1 MTDIEIQKIREQFP
15 ILEKKIGRY
24 PLTYLDNGAT
34 TQKPLCVIDA
44 IRDYYLNINSNV
56 HRGVHTLSQLSTD
69 AMENARQK
77 VCNFIHARE
86 KSSIIFTR
94 GTTES
99 INAIASG
106 YSQILGIGDTVVIS
120 AMEHHSNIV
129 PWQMACERSGASL
142 RVIPMSYEG
151 VLDIDAY
158 EDILKNNRVK
168 IVSVTYV
175 SNVLGTVNP
184 VSQMID
190 LAHKYGAEIL
200 IDGAQSTPHMPI
212 NVEALDCDY
221 YAFSGHKMYAPT
233 GIGVLYGK
241 RKSLEALPPYQGGGD
256 MIDHVTFEKTTYA
269 PLPFKYEAGTPNI
282 EGAIALGVA
291 IDFLMDI
298 GMEAIHSHEKEL
310 MDYMTSRM
318 KEIDGMVIYGTAP
331 QKSGAFSFTLAGAH
345 PTDIGTLLDNQ
356 GVAIRTGHHCA
367 EPIMDYLGI
376 PGTARASLAVY
387 NTREDIDRLVDA
399 TIKSKMMLLG

>member
-1 MTDIEIQKIREQFP
+1 MTDSEIKKIREQFP
-15 ILEKKIGRY
+15 ILEQKIGRY

-44 IRDYYLNINSNV
+44 IRDYYLTINSNV
-56 HRGVHTLSQLSTD
+56 HRGVHRLSQLSTD
-69 AMENARQK
+69 AMEK
-77 VCNFIHARE
+77 ARE
-86 KSSIIFTR
+86 KVSEFIGARDKSTVIFTR

-99 INAIASG
+99 INAVASA
-106 YSQILGIGDTVVIS
+106 YSQILKEGEVVVIS

-129 PWQMACERSGASL
+129 PWQMACERSKASL
-142 RVIPMSYEG
+142 CVIPMSDEG
-151 VLDIDAY
+151 VLDIEAY
-158 EDILKNNRVK
+158 ENILKENDVK
-168 IVSVTYV
+168 IVSVAYV

-184 VSQMID
+184 VGQMVD
-190 LAHKYGAEIL
+190 MAHKYGAEIL
-200 IDGAQSTPHMPI
+200 IDGAQSTPHIPI
-212 NVEALDCDY
+212 DVEELDCDY
-221 YAFSGHKMYAPT
+221 YVFSGHKMYAPT

-241 RKSLEALPPYQGGGD
+241 RRALEALPPYQGGGD

-269 PLPFKYEAGTPNI
+269 PLPFKFEAGTPNI

-291 IDFLMDI
+291 IDFLNEI
-298 GMEAIHSHEKEL
+298 GMEAVHAHEREL
-310 MDYMTSRM
+310 MEYMTARM

-331 QKSGAFSFTLAGAH
+331 EKSGAFSFTLAGAH

-367 EPIMDYLGI
+367 EPLMTRLGI

-387 NTREDIDRLVDA
+387 NTREDIDRLVEA
-399 TIKSKMMLLG
+399 TIKAKMMLLG

>member
-142 RVIPMSYEG
+142 RVIPMSFEG

-158 EDILKNNRVK
+158 EDILKNNRFNAENPFIVVSQTTFSIKEWKKCVK
-168 IVSVTYV
+168 I
-175 SNVLGTVNP
+175 
-184 VSQMID
+184 I
-190 LAHKYGAEIL
+190 
-200 IDGAQSTPHMPI
+200 
-212 NVEALDCDY
+212 
-221 YAFSGHKMYAPT
+221 
-233 GIGVLYGK
+233 
-241 RKSLEALPPYQGGGD
+241 
-256 MIDHVTFEKTTYA
+256 
-269 PLPFKYEAGTPNI
+269 
-282 EGAIALGVA
+282 
-291 IDFLMDI
+291 
-298 GMEAIHSHEKEL
+298 
-310 MDYMTSRM
+310 
-318 KEIDGMVIYGTAP
+318 
-331 QKSGAFSFTLAGAH
+331 
-345 PTDIGTLLDNQ
+345 
-356 GVAIRTGHHCA
+356 
-367 EPIMDYLGI
+367 
-376 PGTARASLAVY
+376 
-387 NTREDIDRLVDA
+387 
-399 TIKSKMMLLG
+399 

>member
-168 IVSVTYV
+168 IISVTYV

-212 NVEALDCDY
+212 DVEALDCDY

-291 IDFLMDI
+291 IDFLMEI

>member
-1 MTDIEIQKIREQFP
+1 MTDSEIKKIREQFP
-15 ILEKKIGRY
+15 ILEQKIGRY

-44 IRDYYLNINSNV
+44 IRDYYLTINSNV
-56 HRGVHTLSQLSTD
+56 HRGVHRLSQLSTN
-69 AMENARQK
+69 AMEK
-77 VCNFIHARE
+77 ARE
-86 KSSIIFTR
+86 KVSEFIGARDKSTVIFTR

-99 INAIASG
+99 INAVASA
-106 YSQILGIGDTVVIS
+106 YSQILKEGEAVVIS

-129 PWQMACERSGASL
+129 PWQMACERSKASL
-142 RVIPMSYEG
+142 CVIPMSDEG
-151 VLDIDAY
+151 VLDIEAY
-158 EDILKNNRVK
+158 ENILKENDVK
-168 IVSVTYV
+168 IVSVAYV

-184 VSQMID
+184 VGQMVD
-190 LAHKYGAEIL
+190 MAHKYGAEIL
-200 IDGAQSTPHMPI
+200 IDGAQSTPHIPV

-241 RKSLEALPPYQGGGD
+241 RRALENLPPYQGGGD

-269 PLPFKYEAGTPNI
+269 PLPFKFEAGTPNI
-282 EGAIALGVA
+282 EGAIAMGVA
-291 IDFLMDI
+291 IDFLSEI
-298 GMEAIHSHEKEL
+298 GMEAVHAHEREL
-310 MDYMTSRM
+310 MEYMTARM

-331 QKSGAFSFTLAGAH
+331 EKSGAFSFTLAGTH

-367 EPIMDYLGI
+367 EPLMTRLGI

-387 NTREDIDRLVDA
+387 NTREDIDRLVEA
-399 TIKSKMMLLG
+399 TIKAKMMLLG

>member
-1 MTDIEIQKIREQFP
+1 MTDSEIEKIRKQFP
-15 ILEKKIGRY
+15 ILDQKIGRY

-44 IRDYYLNINSNV
+44 IRDYYLTINSNV
-56 HRGVHTLSQLSTD
+56 HRGVHRLSQLSTE
-69 AMENARQK
+69 AMEMARQK
-77 VCNFIHARE
+77 VSDFIGAKD
-86 KSSIIFTR
+86 KSTVIFTR
-94 GTTES
+94 GTTEA
-99 INAIASG
+99 INAVASG
-106 YSQILGIGDTVVIS
+106 YSQILKEGEAVVIS

-129 PWQMACERSGASL
+129 PWQMACQKSGAIL
-142 RVIPMSYEG
+142 CVIPMSDEG
-151 VLDIDAY
+151 VLDIEEY
-158 EDILKNNRVK
+158 EKILKENRVR
-168 IVSVTYV
+168 IVSVAYV

-184 VSQMID
+184 VAQMVD
-190 LAHKYGAEIL
+190 MAHKYGAEIL
-200 IDGAQSTPHMPI
+200 IDGAQSTPHIPV

-241 RKSLEALPPYQGGGD
+241 RKALENLPPYQGGGD

-269 PLPFKYEAGTPNI
+269 PLPFKFEAGTPNI
-282 EGAIALGVA
+282 EGAIAMGVA
-291 IDFLMDI
+291 IDFLSEI
-298 GMEAIHSHEKEL
+298 GMEAVHAHEREL
-310 MDYMTSRM
+310 MEYMTARM

-331 QKSGAFSFTLAGAH
+331 EKSGAFSFTLAGAH

-367 EPIMDYLGI
+367 EPLMTRLGI

-387 NTREDIDRLVDA
+387 NTREDIDRLVEA
-399 TIKSKMMLLG
+399 TIKAKMMLLG

>member
-142 RVIPMSYEG
+142 RVIPMSHEG

-212 NVEALDCDY
+212 DVEALDCDY

-291 IDFLMDI
+291 IDFLMEI

-331 QKSGAFSFTLAGAH
+331 QKSGAFSFTLSGAH

>member
-1 MTDIEIQKIREQFP
+1 MTDIEIQKIKEQFP

-212 NVEALDCDY
+212 DVEALDCDY

-291 IDFLMDI
+291 IDFLMEI

-331 QKSGAFSFTLAGAH
+331 QKSGAFSFTLSGAH

>member
-77 VCNFIHARE
+77 VCDFIHARE

-212 NVEALDCDY
+212 DVEALDCDY

-269 PLPFKYEAGTPNI
+269 PQPFKYEAGTPNI

-291 IDFLMDI
+291 IDFLMEI

-331 QKSGAFSFTLAGAH
+331 QKSGAFSFTLSGAH

>member
-142 RVIPMSYEG
+142 RVIPMSHEG

-184 VSQMID
+184 VSLMID

-212 NVEALDCDY
+212 DVEALDCDY

-291 IDFLMDI
+291 IDFLMEI

-331 QKSGAFSFTLAGAH
+331 QKSGAFSFTLSGAH

>member
-1 MTDIEIQKIREQFP
+1 MTDSEIKKIREQFP
-15 ILEKKIGRY
+15 ILDQKIGRY

-44 IRDYYLNINSNV
+44 IRDYYLTINSNV
-56 HRGVHTLSQLSTD
+56 HRGVHRLSQLSTD
-69 AMENARQK
+69 AMEK
-77 VCNFIHARE
+77 ARE
-86 KSSIIFTR
+86 KVSQFIGASDKSTVIFTR

-99 INAIASG
+99 INAIASA
-106 YSQILGIGDTVVIS
+106 YSQILREGETVVIS

-129 PWQMACERSGASL
+129 PWQMACERSKASL
-142 RVIPMSYEG
+142 CVIPMSDEG
-151 VLDIDAY
+151 VLDIEAY
-158 EDILKNNRVK
+158 ENILKENDVK
-168 IVSVTYV
+168 IVSVAYV

-184 VSQMID
+184 VGQMVD
-190 LAHKYGAEIL
+190 MAHKYGAEIL
-200 IDGAQSTPHMPI
+200 IDGAQSTPHIPI
-212 NVEALDCDY
+212 DVEELDCDY
-221 YAFSGHKMYAPT
+221 YVFSGHKMYAPT

-241 RKSLEALPPYQGGGD
+241 RRALEALPPYQGGGD

-269 PLPFKYEAGTPNI
+269 PLPFKFEAGTPNI

-291 IDFLMDI
+291 IDFLNEI
-298 GMEAIHSHEKEL
+298 GMEAVHAHEREL
-310 MDYMTSRM
+310 MEYMTARM

-331 QKSGAFSFTLAGAH
+331 EKSGAFSFTLAGAH

-367 EPIMDYLGI
+367 EPLMTRLGI

-387 NTREDIDRLVDA
+387 NTREDIDRLVEA
-399 TIKSKMMLLG
+399 TIKAKMMLLG

>member
-99 INAIASG
+99 INAIASS

-184 VSQMID
+184 VSLMID

-212 NVEALDCDY
+212 DVEALDCDY

-291 IDFLMDI
+291 IDFLMEI

>member
-99 INAIASG
+99 INAIASS

-142 RVIPMSYEG
+142 RVIPMSHEG

-212 NVEALDCDY
+212 DVEALDCDY

-291 IDFLMDI
+291 IDFLMEI

-331 QKSGAFSFTLAGAH
+331 QKSGAFSFTLSGAH